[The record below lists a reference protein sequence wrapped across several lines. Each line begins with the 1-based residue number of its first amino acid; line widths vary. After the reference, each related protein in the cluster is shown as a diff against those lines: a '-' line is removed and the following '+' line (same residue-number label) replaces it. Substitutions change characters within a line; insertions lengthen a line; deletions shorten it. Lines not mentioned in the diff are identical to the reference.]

1 MNSTHTP
8 VVKKTI
14 PKKTMGYL
22 KFAYWALHQEGDNIQ
37 KLFLDRSIDEI
48 IHHVSQIVDH
58 GDQHIT
64 INTLHKNLRHL
75 INTKQPKEPKAK
87 SQPKS
92 KAKSEPKAKPEPK
105 SKVAPKAKPILDL
118 PDTIVTQLVT
128 LARQDFNTTNE
139 TFGETIPA
147 ILKKPRAKK
156 YITETPPI
164 HEPIIQP
171 IVETIVEPIPEPI
184 HEPIIQPI
192 VETIVETFA
201 EPFAE
206 TPAQTIKK
214 PKTTPIKKNT
224 EIPTETIANKK
235 IRAKKN
241 TIIEPITPTLPTDQ
255 LSEELFVREL

>member
-1 MNSTHTP
+1 MNSTQVKDSTP

-75 INTKQPKEPKAK
+75 INPK
-87 SQPKS
+87 KS
-92 KAKSEPKAKPEPK
+92 KAKAQSKSKAEPKSKSEHKAKPESKAK
-105 SKVAPKAKPILDL
+105 SKYAPDL

-128 LARQDFNTTNE
+128 LARQDFNTTHE
-139 TFGETIPA
+139 TTETIPA
-147 ILKKPRAKK
+147 ILKNKKPRAKK
-156 YITETPPI
+156 YITPTEPI
-164 HEPIIQP
+164 VEPIIQP
-171 IVETIVEPIPEPI
+171 LVEPIIEPLIEPI
-184 HEPIIQPI
+184 IEPLVEPIIQPLVEPI
-192 VETIVETFA
+192 IETILESLIETPS
-201 EPFAE
+201 ETFAE

-214 PKTTPIKKNT
+214 HRPTPIKKIKVKQYAT
-224 EIPTETIANKK
+224 F
-235 IRAKKN
+235 
-241 TIIEPITPTLPTDQ
+241 EPVSPTLQ
-255 LSEELFVREL
+255 LSQELFA

>member
-75 INTKQPKEPKAK
+75 INTKQPKEPKTK
-87 SQPKS
+87 SEPKS
-92 KAKSEPKAKPEPK
+92 KAKSEPKAKPEPKPKAEPK

-164 HEPIIQP
+164 PEPIIQP
-171 IVETIVEPIPEPI
+171 IVEPIVEPIPEPI

-192 VETIVETFA
+192 VETFAETFA

-214 PKTTPIKKNT
+214 PKTTPIKKIKVKQYAT
-224 EIPTETIANKK
+224 F
-235 IRAKKN
+235 
-241 TIIEPITPTLPTDQ
+241 EPVSPTLQ
-255 LSEELFVREL
+255 LSEELFQRELVVPF